1 MSQDISQLAE
11 VHAKAIAAGDFETAL
26 QDFTA
31 ELAAKVPSMVPLL
44 PEGLNAAEVLSI
56 EPQGDDHVIRIR
68 YDGSTTSA
76 TVESLWREEGGRPK
90 IVDAK
95 FL

>member
-1 MSQDISQLAE
+1 MNHDISQLAE
-11 VHAKAIAAGDFETAL
+11 AHAKAIASGDFDTAL
-26 QDFTA
+26 QDFSA
-31 ELAAKVPSMVPLL
+31 DLAPQVPSMVPLL

-56 EPQGDDHVIRIR
+56 EPRGSDYLMRIR
-68 YDGSTTSA
+68 YDGSAASA
-76 TVESLWREEGGRPK
+76 TVETVWREDGGRPK

>member
-1 MSQDISQLAE
+1 MSYDISQFAE
-11 VHAKAIAAGDFETAL
+11 AHAKAIASGELDTAL
-26 QDFTA
+26 QDFSA
-31 ELAAKVPSMVPLL
+31 EFAPKVPSMVPLL

-56 EPQGDDHVIRIR
+56 EMRGSDHVIRTR
-68 YDGSTTSA
+68 YDGSTASA
-76 TVESLWREEGGRPK
+76 TVEAVWREDGGRPK